1 MMKSKTN
8 SVKVGKYRFLPTKYD
23 KDDNLYCTIYEY
35 TAQEKKCKLTLL
47 YKFTEETYEIIWVED
62 NWLNNKHNK
71 LLEFFLKEYEW
82 I

>member
-8 SVKVGKYRFLPTKYD
+8 SVKVGKYRFLHTKYD
-23 KDDNLYCTIYEY
+23 NDGNLYWTIYEY
-35 TAQEKKCKLTLL
+35 TEQEKKRKLTLL
-47 YKFTEETYEIIWVED
+47 YKFAEETYEIICVED
-62 NWLNNKHNK
+62 NWLNNKHKK